1 MNAGLLI
8 VFHVKSASLYVKIK
22 QTVPMLCQERL
33 LQVDMLSVVK
43 ESPRESSHVQ
53 TGKYL
58 VPRKGSVKSVTKV
71 DLFLIIAL

>member
-22 QTVPMLCQERL
+22 QTVRMLCQERL
-33 LQVDMLSVVK
+33 LQVDMLSVGK

-58 VPRKGSVKSVTKV
+58 VPRKESVKSVTKV